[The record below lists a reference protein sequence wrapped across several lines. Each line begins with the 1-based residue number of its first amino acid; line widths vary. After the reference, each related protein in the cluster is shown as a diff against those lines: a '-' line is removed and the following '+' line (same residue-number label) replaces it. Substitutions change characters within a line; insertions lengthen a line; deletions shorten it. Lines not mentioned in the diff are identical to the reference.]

1 MEHRELFW
9 NVKEVGFITYLIMGL
24 AVLIWV
30 YLFYE
35 RVKLWKRGKAE
46 KRCEKLPTRILG
58 TIGNVLGQIK
68 VFREKY
74 PGLMHGFIFWGFVIL
89 LVGTAVEAFDHYA
102 KVHFLE
108 GRPYLVFAFLMD
120 LGGAMALAGTIMA
133 VIRRYVWK
141 PRALDNRKEDAFV
154 LVMLAI
160 VLITGFLVEGARLA
174 AQTTDSPWEKWSF
187 VGWNVFRWFFDQSNV
202 LIYHK
207 LFWWIHLLSSFV
219 FVVVLVNTKLL
230 HLVTSI
236 LTTFFRNLSPQS
248 LKLIENIEEAESFGV
263 NRIEEFTWID
273 LMQLDACVR
282 CGRCQ
287 EHCPAFLTNK
297 PLNPKDVIQNLKSHF
312 IRTSRPVISRL
323 RIWGVEDSNNTDS
336 DVKPIIGTV
345 IEEDAIWSCTTCGS
359 CVIQCPMYIEQYP
372 KLIEMR
378 RYLVLMESRFPP
390 ELQTAF
396 RNLENNSNPWGIG
409 MHTRGDW
416 AKEGGINLI
425 SENPE
430 VEYLFFVGCAGS
442 FDDRN
447 KKVALSISKI
457 LQAAGI
463 KFAVMGPEEGCCGD
477 PARRLGNEYLYQ
489 ILAKQNIEI
498 MKNYG
503 VKKIIT
509 MCPHC
514 YNTLKNEYPQL
525 GGTFEVYHYVEIF
538 SKLIKDKKLNLTNS
552 ISLSVT
558 YHDSCYLGRYNK
570 IYKKPRFILKSIP
583 SIQLFE
589 MKRSKD
595 KSFCC
600 GAGGGR
606 FWMEE
611 HLGTRI
617 NHSRIEDAKNTNA
630 QIVVSSCPFCL
641 TMLSDAIKE
650 RELEDKLQAKDLSE
664 ILKEAIGV

>member
-9 NVKEVGFITYLIMGL
+9 NVKEVGFVTYLLMGL
-24 AVLIWV
+24 AVLIFA

-35 RVKLWKRGKAE
+35 RVKMWKRGRAE
-46 KRCEKLPTRILG
+46 KRCEKVLTRISG
-58 TIGNVLGQIK
+58 VIANVLGQIK
-68 VFREKY
+68 VLRERY
-74 PGLMHGFIFWGFVIL
+74 PGLMHVLIFWGFLIL
-89 LVGTAVEAFDHYA
+89 LIGTAIEAFDHYA
-102 KVHFLE
+102 KTHLLE
-108 GRPYLVFAFLMD
+108 GKAYLLFAFVMD
-120 LGGAMALAGTIMA
+120 LGGVMALVGTIMA
-133 VIRRYVWK
+133 AIRRYIWK

-160 VLITGFLVEGARLA
+160 VLLTGFLVEGARLA
-174 AQTTDSPWEKWSF
+174 TQATTSPWEKWSF
-187 VGWNVFRWFFDQSNV
+187 VAWNVFRYFFNYQNA
-202 LIYHK
+202 LLWHK
-207 LFWWIHLLSSFV
+207 LLWWIHLLSSFI

-236 LTTFFRNLSPQS
+236 FSTFFRNLSPQA

-287 EHCPAFLTNK
+287 EYCPAFLTNK
-297 PLNPKDVIQNLKSHF
+297 PLNPKVVIQDLKSHF
-312 IRTSRPVISRL
+312 VETSRPLISRL
-323 RIWGVEDSNNTDS
+323 RAWGTEGNNYGNS
-336 DVKPIIGTV
+336 DEKSIIGK
-345 IEEDAIWSCTTCGS
+345 IIKEDAIWSCTTCAS
-359 CVIQCPMYIEQYP
+359 CIVQCPVYVEQFP

-378 RYLVLMESRFPP
+378 RYLVLMESQFPQ

-416 AKEGGINLI
+416 AKEAGVKIL
-425 SENPE
+425 SEDSE

-447 KKVALSISKI
+447 KKVAISISKI
-457 LQAAGI
+457 LQAVGI
-463 KFAVMGPEEGCCGD
+463 KFGILGPEEGCCGD
-477 PARRLGNEYLYQ
+477 SARKLGNEYLYQ
-489 ILAKQNIEI
+489 ILARQNIET

-503 VKKIIT
+503 IKKIIT

-525 GGTFEVYHYVEIF
+525 GGVFEVYHYVEVF
-538 SKLIKDKKLNLTNS
+538 SKLLKVKKLNVTNS
-552 ISLSVT
+552 ISLRVT
-558 YHDSCYLGRYNK
+558 YHDSCYLGRYND
-570 IYKKPRFILKSIP
+570 IYKEPRFIINSIP
-583 SIQLFE
+583 SIKLVE

-617 NHSRIEDAKNTNA
+617 NHSRIEDVKDTNA
-630 QIVVSSCPFCL
+630 QMVVSSCPFCL

-650 RELEDKLQAKDLSE
+650 KELEGQLQAKDLSE
-664 ILKEAIGV
+664 ILREALGV